1 MMANRTSLNDTE
13 AEQDDGE
20 RERKMREVQ
29 AMLREMRYRSC
40 VGQKRL
46 ADEEKTAAQECKVLF
61 FFNDICVLLN
71 SIYHFSK

>member
-1 MMANRTSLNDTE
+1 MQMANRSSLNDTE

-40 VGQKRL
+40 VGQKKV
-46 ADEEKTAAQECKVLF
+46 ADREKTEAEKCKF
-61 FFNDICVLLN
+61 I
-71 SIYHFSK
+71 H